1 MKKYFKYDYENISG
15 WCYWWRMLWQS
26 FLIPLFGL
34 GFYLQGITI
43 YKRAKSLSLSNGIS
57 LFLAIQNIILLVII
71 FLQSQSESE
80 VTIWN
85 ILFTIPHWYLWF
97 SNQINRE
104 KKISVLMKKLS
115 RLKLLKD
122 KPSYTLESKK
132 IIEQDI
138 YTIEQKISKLN
149 DEIEQ
154 LKENP

>member
-1 MKKYFKYDYENISG
+1 MKKYFKYDNENISG

-26 FLIPLFGL
+26 FLIPLLGL
-34 GFYLQGITI
+34 GLYLQGITI
-43 YKRAKSLSLSNGIS
+43 YKRAKSLSLSNEVS
-57 LFLAIQNIILLVII
+57 LFLAIQHIILFVII
-71 FLQSQSESE
+71 FIQSQSELE

-85 ILFTIPHWYLWF
+85 ILFIIPHWYLWF

-115 RLKLLKD
+115 ELKLLKD
-122 KPSYTLESKK
+122 NSSYSLESKK

-138 YTIEQKISKLN
+138 HTIEQKISKLN

-154 LKENP
+154 LKTNP